1 MAMKTVQEHFVPWL
15 ASPTDMLAEDW
26 EVVE

>member
-1 MAMKTVQEHFVPWL
+1 MKTVQENFAPWL
-15 ASPTDMLAEDW
+15 ALPTDMLAEDW

>member
-1 MAMKTVQEHFVPWL
+1 MKTVQENFVPWL

>member
-1 MAMKTVQEHFVPWL
+1 MKTVQENFVSWL

>member
-1 MAMKTVQEHFVPWL
+1 MKTVQEHFVPWL